1 MKLKTP
7 PEYVLRG
14 LRMALGVA
22 ACLAIGFMG
31 INYQFIGKSSPL
43 WHALWMLDVIDVHT
57 GLQACFTWYMCCR
70 ACHHAIEV
78 IQRTKRGID
87 AFHGRNADQGE
98 WGEHMCDLVGN
109 AARSGAITCVVS
121 RRRPSSSA
129 MSTLQRTSWPKSAPH
144 RASCTHVHLDWLDL
158 ADTGTPCAALLL

>member
-43 WHALWMLDVIDVHT
+43 WHALWMLDGIDVHT

-70 ACHHAIEV
+70 ACHHAIKV
-78 IQRTKRGID
+78 
-87 AFHGRNADQGE
+87 
-98 WGEHMCDLVGN
+98 
-109 AARSGAITCVVS
+109 
-121 RRRPSSSA
+121 
-129 MSTLQRTSWPKSAPH
+129 
-144 RASCTHVHLDWLDL
+144 
-158 ADTGTPCAALLL
+158 